1 MKLNATA
8 TLLLSF
14 LFLSCQTNDISEV
27 KKGMS
32 KPDIEYL
39 VGRPK
44 AKKQFANDME
54 IWQYNEEEA
63 IVFNG
68 NFVYEVHTTLVSQ
81 QRVERDFN
89 SIKLSSS
96 QRLESIRQ

>member
-1 MKLNATA
+1 MKLIAIA
-8 TLLLSF
+8 TLLLSL

-81 QRVERDFN
+81 QRAERDLK
-89 SIKLSSS
+89 SIDLSLSEGV
-96 QRLESIRQ
+96 RLTQQ